1 MALTRLDHV
10 NIRTARLAELTGFYA
25 EVLGLRDGPRPPF
38 RFGGT
43 WLYCG
48 DQAVVHLVAVERGP
62 QGGEPKIEHFAFRA
76 EGLAAFL
83 ARLRRGGI
91 SYRISIVPQLELR
104 QINIFDPDGNHI
116 EVAFGAEENADLTD
130 YPGPSA

>member
-1 MALTRLDHV
+1 MALTQLDHV
-10 NIRTARLAELTGFYA
+10 NIRTTRLAELTGFYA
-25 EVLGLRDGPRPPF
+25 EVLGLRPGPRPPF
-38 RFGGT
+38 GFSGA

-48 DQAVVHLVAVERGP
+48 TQAAVHLVGVAQGP
-62 QGGEPKIEHFAFRA
+62 QGNEPKIEHFAFRA